1 MLFLSKKINLI
12 YKEKTIKP
20 FTERF
25 FLWYN
30 EHGDGMQKIIS
41 KIEDY
46 SLEYMME
53 KSFARYSK
61 SIIQDRALPD
71 VRDGLKPVQRRILY
85 GMYIEGHTYDKPPV
99 KSARSVGDIMGKF
112 HPHGDSSIYDA
123 MVRMSQWWKQ
133 NECYIDMQGNNGS
146 MDGDG
151 AAAMRYTEARLSK
164 ISNELMKD
172 IKRGTVDFVP
182 NFDDSRK
189 EPLVLPAKY
198 PNLLVNGAVGI
209 SAGYA
214 TNIPPHN
221 LGEVID
227 ATIKRIDSPSCYLE
241 TIMDIVKGP
250 DFPTGGIVEGKKG
263 IYDAFKTGR
272 GKIVVKSKY
281 EVIEEKNK
289 KSIIISQIP
298 FDINKL
304 ALVSKMCEIK
314 IDKKIDGIIDIRDES
329 DRQDPVRIVIEIKKD
344 ADPTFIMN
352 YFYKNTDL
360 MINYNYNMVA
370 IVNKRPVTIGI
381 LGILDAYISHLREV
395 IVRRTKFDL
404 EFNKNELH
412 IVEGLIKALS
422 ILDEV
427 IRVIRSSKDKTD
439 AINNLVKEF
448 DFTFKQ
454 AEAIVVLQ
462 LYRLTNTDVTELEEK
477 AKNLKVVIAALEAI
491 LSDEN
496 RLKSVMKE
504 ELKEIKKNY
513 ATERKTEIRDE
524 VEEIKIDTV
533 SMIPKEDVVVII
545 TKEGYVK
552 RVSLRSYDKD
562 SETIVK
568 DGDYVIGRY
577 KISTLDT
584 ILIFTNKGNYLY
596 VPVFE
601 LPDLKWKELGKHISN
616 IITLSSDEMIVA
628 AFPVYHFEDDLYITI
643 FTKNGMAKRTKLNEF
658 VVQRYSKPI
667 SSIKL
672 KDNDEVVSVDMSND
686 PFTFIV
692 TKSGYAL
699 TYKTDEIPVVGV
711 KAGGVKAITL
721 KNDEVISG
729 ILYNEHSEYLTIIT
743 DKKTAKRV
751 KLQEFELTSRAR
763 RGVQVVREVKTN
775 PYAIM
780 KTFIIHYKE
789 MLFVKTAS
797 EVIEM
802 KLTEIPIADR
812 VSTGSSIAKTKIL
825 DVYPK
830 IDLREEIKEEKHEKE
845 NISLEEIDKK
855 MMTIDD
861 FLDNLE

>member
-1 MLFLSKKINLI
+1 
-12 YKEKTIKP
+12 
-20 FTERF
+20 
-25 FLWYN
+25 
-30 EHGDGMQKIIS
+30 
-41 KIEDY
+41 
-46 SLEYMME
+46 ME

-427 IRVIRSSKDKTD
+427 IRVIRSSKDKSD

-477 AKNLKVVIAALEAI
+477 AKNLNVVIAALEAI

-533 SMIPKEDVVVII
+533 SMIPKEDVVVIV

-763 RGVQVVREVKTN
+763 RGIQVVREVKTN

-780 KTFIIHYKE
+780 KAFIIHYKE

>member
-1 MLFLSKKINLI
+1 
-12 YKEKTIKP
+12 
-20 FTERF
+20 
-25 FLWYN
+25 
-30 EHGDGMQKIIS
+30 MQKIIS

-53 KSFARYSK
+53 KSFGRYSK

-85 GMYIEGHTYDKPPV
+85 GMYIEGHTFDKPPV

-112 HPHGDSSIYDA
+112 HPHGDSSIYEA

-151 AAAMRYTEARLSK
+151 AAAMRYTEAKLSK

-227 ATIKRIDSPSCYLE
+227 ATIKRIDSPNCYLE

-250 DFPTGGIVEGKKG
+250 DFPTGGIVEGKNG
-263 IYDAFKTGR
+263 IIDAFKTGR
-272 GKIVVKSKY
+272 GKVVVKPKY
-281 EVIEEKNK
+281 EIVTDKNK
-289 KSIIISQIP
+289 TSIIISQIP
-298 FDINKL
+298 FEVNKL
-304 ALVSKMCEIK
+304 LLVSKMNEIR
-314 IDKKIDGIIDIRDES
+314 IDKKIDGIIDVRDES
-329 DRQDPVRIVIEIKKD
+329 DRQDPVRIVVEIKKD
-344 ADPTFIMN
+344 ADPNFILN

-404 EFNKNELH
+404 EFNRNELH

-427 IRVIRSSKDKTD
+427 IKTIRASKDRND

-477 AKNLKVVIAALEAI
+477 AKNLKLVIAALEAI

-496 RLKSVMKE
+496 RLKTVMKE

-513 ATERKTEIRDE
+513 ATERKTIIKDE

-533 SMIPKEDVVVII
+533 SMIPKEDVIVVV

-552 RVSLRSYDKD
+552 RVSLRSYDK
-562 SETIVK
+562 ETETTLK
-568 DGDYVIGRY
+568 DGDYIIGRY

-584 ILIFTNKGNYLY
+584 ILMFTNKGNYLY
-596 VPVFE
+596 VPVYE
-601 LPDLKWKELGKHISN
+601 LPDLKWKEMGKHISN
-616 IITLSSDEMIVA
+616 IINISSDENIISS
-628 AFPVYHFEDDLYITI
+628 FPVYNFNAELYVTI
-643 FTKNGMAKRTKLNEF
+643 FTKNGMVKRTKLNEF
-658 VVQRYSKPI
+658 VVQRYSKPVC
-667 SSIKL
+667 SIKL
-672 KDNDEVVSVDMSND
+672 KEDDEVISVDLSNN
-686 PFTFIV
+686 PLTFIV
-692 TKSGYAL
+692 TSSGYAL
-699 TYKTDEIPVVGV
+699 TYKTEEIPVVGV
-711 KAGGVKAITL
+711 KASGVKAITL
-721 KNDEVISG
+721 KNDTVVSG
-729 ILYNEHSEYLTIIT
+729 ILYNENAEYLTIIT

-751 KLQEFELTSRAR
+751 KLQEFEITSRAR
-763 RGVQVVREVKTN
+763 RGIQLVREVKSN
-775 PYAIM
+775 PYTIIKA
-780 KTFIIHYKE
+780 FIIHYKE
-789 MLFVKTAS
+789 ILNIKTAS
-797 EVIEM
+797 ELIEL
-802 KLTEIPIADR
+802 KLTEIPIAER
-812 VSTGSSIAKTKIL
+812 LSTGSTIAKTKIL
-825 DVYPK
+825 DVYPNYELVSG
-830 IDLREEIKEEKHEKE
+830 IIEEKQEKE

-861 FLDNLE
+861 FLDNIE

>member
-1 MLFLSKKINLI
+1 
-12 YKEKTIKP
+12 
-20 FTERF
+20 
-25 FLWYN
+25 
-30 EHGDGMQKIIS
+30 MQKIIS

-53 KSFARYSK
+53 KSFGRYSK

-85 GMYIEGHTYDKPPV
+85 GMYIEGHTFDKPPV

-112 HPHGDSSIYDA
+112 HPHGDSSIYEA

-151 AAAMRYTEARLSK
+151 AAAMRYTEAKLSK

-227 ATIKRIDSPSCYLE
+227 ATIKRIDSPNCYLE

-250 DFPTGGIVEGKKG
+250 DFPTGGIVEGKNG
-263 IYDAFKTGR
+263 IIDAFKTGR
-272 GKIVVKSKY
+272 GKVVVKPKY
-281 EVIEEKNK
+281 EIVTDKNK
-289 KSIIISQIP
+289 TSIIISQIP
-298 FDINKL
+298 FEVNKL
-304 ALVSKMCEIK
+304 LLVSKMNEIR
-314 IDKKIDGIIDIRDES
+314 IDKKIDGIIDVRDES
-329 DRQDPVRIVIEIKKD
+329 DRQDPVRIVVEIKKD
-344 ADPTFIMN
+344 ADPNFILN

-404 EFNKNELH
+404 EFNRNELH

-427 IRVIRSSKDKTD
+427 IKTIRASKDRND

-477 AKNLKVVIAALEAI
+477 AKNLKLVIAALEAI

-496 RLKSVMKE
+496 RLKTVMKE

-513 ATERKTEIRDE
+513 ATERKTIIKGE
-524 VEEIKIDTV
+524 VKERKIDTV
-533 SMIPKEDVVVII
+533 SVIPKEDLILVV

-552 RVSLRSYDKD
+552 RVSLRSYDK
-562 SETIVK
+562 ETETTLK
-568 DGDYVIGRY
+568 DGDYIIGRY

-584 ILIFTNKGNYLY
+584 ILMFTNKGNYLY
-596 VPVFE
+596 VPVYE
-601 LPDLKWKELGKHISN
+601 LPDLKWKEMGKHISN
-616 IITLSSDEMIVA
+616 IINISSDENIISS
-628 AFPVYHFEDDLYITI
+628 FPVYNFNAELYVTI
-643 FTKNGMAKRTKLNEF
+643 FTKNGMVKRTKLNEF
-658 VVQRYSKPI
+658 VVQRYSKPVC
-667 SSIKL
+667 SIKL
-672 KDNDEVVSVDMSND
+672 KEDDEVISVDLSNN
-686 PFTFIV
+686 PLTFIV
-692 TKSGYAL
+692 TSSGYAL
-699 TYKTDEIPVVGV
+699 TYKTEEIPVVGV
-711 KAGGVKAITL
+711 KASGVKAITL
-721 KNDEVISG
+721 KNDTVVSG
-729 ILYNEHSEYLTIIT
+729 ILYNENAEYLTIIT

-751 KLQEFELTSRAR
+751 KLQEFEITSRAR
-763 RGVQVVREVKTN
+763 RGIQLVREVKSN
-775 PYAIM
+775 PYTIIKA
-780 KTFIIHYKE
+780 FIIHYKE
-789 MLFVKTAS
+789 ILNIKTAS
-797 EVIEM
+797 ELIEL
-802 KLTEIPIADR
+802 KLTEIPIAER
-812 VSTGSSIAKTKIL
+812 LSTGSTIAKTKIL
-825 DVYPK
+825 DVYPNYELVSG
-830 IDLREEIKEEKHEKE
+830 IIEEKQEKE

-861 FLDNLE
+861 FLDNIE

>member
-1 MLFLSKKINLI
+1 
-12 YKEKTIKP
+12 
-20 FTERF
+20 
-25 FLWYN
+25 
-30 EHGDGMQKIIS
+30 
-41 KIEDY
+41 
-46 SLEYMME
+46 ME

-477 AKNLKVVIAALEAI
+477 AKNLNVVIAALEAI

-533 SMIPKEDVVVII
+533 SMIPKEDVVVIV

-763 RGVQVVREVKTN
+763 RGIQVVREVKTN

-780 KTFIIHYKE
+780 KAFIIHYKE

>member
-1 MLFLSKKINLI
+1 
-12 YKEKTIKP
+12 
-20 FTERF
+20 
-25 FLWYN
+25 
-30 EHGDGMQKIIS
+30 MQKIIS

-53 KSFARYSK
+53 KSFERYSK

-85 GMYIEGHTYDKPPV
+85 GMYIEGHTFDKPPV

-112 HPHGDSSIYDA
+112 HPHGDSSIYEA

-151 AAAMRYTEARLSK
+151 AAAMRYTEAKLSK

-227 ATIKRIDSPSCYLE
+227 ATIKRIDSPNCYLE

-250 DFPTGGIVEGKKG
+250 DFPTGGIVEGKNG
-263 IYDAFKTGR
+263 IIDAFKTGR
-272 GKIVVKSKY
+272 GKVVVKPKY
-281 EVIEEKNK
+281 EIVTDKNK
-289 KSIIISQIP
+289 TSIIILQIP
-298 FDINKL
+298 FEVNKL
-304 ALVSKMCEIK
+304 LLVSKMNEIK
-314 IDKKIDGIIDIRDES
+314 IDKKIDGIIDVRDES
-329 DRQDPVRIVIEIKKD
+329 DRQDPVRIVVEIKKD
-344 ADPTFIMN
+344 ADPNFILN

-404 EFNKNELH
+404 EFNRNELH

-427 IRVIRSSKDKTD
+427 IKTIRASKDRND

-477 AKNLKVVIAALEAI
+477 AKNLKLVIAALEAI

-496 RLKSVMKE
+496 RLKTVMKE

-513 ATERKTEIRDE
+513 ATERKTIIKDE

-533 SMIPKEDVVVII
+533 SMIPKEDVIVVV

-552 RVSLRSYDKD
+552 RVSLRSYDK
-562 SETIVK
+562 ETETTLK
-568 DGDYVIGRY
+568 DGDYIIGRY

-584 ILIFTNKGNYLY
+584 ILMFTNKGNYLY
-596 VPVFE
+596 VPVYE
-601 LPDLKWKELGKHISN
+601 LPDLKWKEMGKHISN
-616 IITLSSDEMIVA
+616 IINISSDENIISS
-628 AFPVYHFEDDLYITI
+628 FPVYNFNAELYVTI
-643 FTKNGMAKRTKLNEF
+643 FTKNGMVKRTKLNEF
-658 VVQRYSKPI
+658 VVQRYSKPVC
-667 SSIKL
+667 SIKL
-672 KDNDEVVSVDMSND
+672 KDDDEVVSVDLSNN

-692 TKSGYAL
+692 TSLGYAL
-699 TYKTDEIPVVGV
+699 TYKTEEIPVVGV
-711 KAGGVKAITL
+711 KASGVKAITL
-721 KNDEVISG
+721 KNDTVVSG
-729 ILYNEHSEYLTIIT
+729 ILYNENAEYLTIIT

-751 KLQEFELTSRAR
+751 KLQEFEITSRAR
-763 RGVQVVREVKTN
+763 RGIQLVREVKSN
-775 PYAIM
+775 PYTIIKA
-780 KTFIIHYKE
+780 FIIHYKE
-789 MLFVKTAS
+789 ILNIKTAS
-797 EVIEM
+797 ELIEL
-802 KLTEIPIADR
+802 KLTEIPIAER
-812 VSTGSSIAKTKIL
+812 LSTGSTIAKTKIL
-825 DVYPK
+825 DVYPNYELVSG
-830 IDLREEIKEEKHEKE
+830 IIEEKQEKE

-861 FLDNLE
+861 FLDNIE

>member
-1 MLFLSKKINLI
+1 
-12 YKEKTIKP
+12 
-20 FTERF
+20 
-25 FLWYN
+25 
-30 EHGDGMQKIIS
+30 MQKIIS

-227 ATIKRIDSPSCYLE
+227 ATVKRIDSPSCYLE

-780 KTFIIHYKE
+780 KAFIIHYKE

>member
-1 MLFLSKKINLI
+1 
-12 YKEKTIKP
+12 
-20 FTERF
+20 
-25 FLWYN
+25 
-30 EHGDGMQKIIS
+30 
-41 KIEDY
+41 
-46 SLEYMME
+46 ME

-491 LSDEN
+491 LNDEN

-533 SMIPKEDVVVII
+533 SMIPKEDVVVIV

-628 AFPVYHFEDDLYITI
+628 AFPIYHFEDDLYITI

-780 KTFIIHYKE
+780 KAFIIHYKE

>member
-1 MLFLSKKINLI
+1 
-12 YKEKTIKP
+12 
-20 FTERF
+20 
-25 FLWYN
+25 
-30 EHGDGMQKIIS
+30 MQKIIS

-780 KTFIIHYKE
+780 KAFIIHYKE

>member
-1 MLFLSKKINLI
+1 
-12 YKEKTIKP
+12 
-20 FTERF
+20 
-25 FLWYN
+25 
-30 EHGDGMQKIIS
+30 
-41 KIEDY
+41 
-46 SLEYMME
+46 ME

-533 SMIPKEDVVVII
+533 SMIPKEDVVVIV

-780 KTFIIHYKE
+780 KAFIIHYKE

>member
-1 MLFLSKKINLI
+1 
-12 YKEKTIKP
+12 
-20 FTERF
+20 
-25 FLWYN
+25 
-30 EHGDGMQKIIS
+30 
-41 KIEDY
+41 
-46 SLEYMME
+46 ME

-780 KTFIIHYKE
+780 KAFIIHYKE

-812 VSTGSSIAKTKIL
+812 VSTGSSISKTKIL

-845 NISLEEIDKK
+845 NISLEKIDKK

>member
-1 MLFLSKKINLI
+1 
-12 YKEKTIKP
+12 
-20 FTERF
+20 
-25 FLWYN
+25 
-30 EHGDGMQKIIS
+30 MQKIIS

-46 SLEYMME
+46 SLEFMME
-53 KSFARYSK
+53 KSFGRYSK

-85 GMYIEGHTYDKPPV
+85 GMYIEGHTFDKPPV

-112 HPHGDSSIYDA
+112 HPHGDSSIYEA

-151 AAAMRYTEARLSK
+151 AAAMRYTEAKLSK

-227 ATIKRIDSPSCYLE
+227 ATIKRIDSPNCYLE

-250 DFPTGGIVEGKKG
+250 DFPTGGIVEGKNG
-263 IYDAFKTGR
+263 IIDAFKTGR
-272 GKIVVKSKY
+272 GKVVVKPKY
-281 EVIEEKNK
+281 EIITDKTK
-289 KSIIISQIP
+289 TSIIISQIP
-298 FDINKL
+298 FEVNKL
-304 ALVSKMCEIK
+304 LLVSKMNEIR
-314 IDKKIDGIIDIRDES
+314 IDKKIDGIIDVRDES

-344 ADPTFIMN
+344 ADPNFILN

-404 EFNKNELH
+404 EFNRNELH

-427 IRVIRSSKDKTD
+427 IKTIRASKDRSD

-477 AKNLKVVIAALEAI
+477 AKNLKLVIAALEAI
-491 LSDEN
+491 LNDEN
-496 RLKSVMKE
+496 RLKTVMKE
-504 ELKEIKKNY
+504 ELKDIKKNY
-513 ATERKTEIRDE
+513 ATERKTIIKDE

-533 SMIPKEDVVVII
+533 SMIPKEDVIVVV

-552 RVSLRSYDKD
+552 RVSLRSYDK
-562 SETIVK
+562 ETETTLK

-584 ILIFTNKGNYLY
+584 ILMFTNKGNYLY
-596 VPVFE
+596 VPVYE
-601 LPDLKWKELGKHISN
+601 LPDLKWKEMGKHISN
-616 IITLSSDEMIVA
+616 IINISSDENIVSV
-628 AFPVYHFEDDLYITI
+628 FPVYNFNAELYVTI
-643 FTKNGMAKRTKLNEF
+643 FTKNGMVKRTKLNEF
-658 VVQRYSKPI
+658 IVQRYSKPVC
-667 SSIKL
+667 SIKL
-672 KDNDEVVSVDMSND
+672 KDDDEVVSVDLSNN

-692 TKSGYAL
+692 TSLGYAL
-699 TYKTDEIPVVGV
+699 TYKTEEIPVVGV
-711 KAGGVKAITL
+711 KASGVKAITL
-721 KNDEVISG
+721 KNDIVVSG
-729 ILYNEHSEYLTIIT
+729 ILYNENAEYLTIIT

-751 KLQEFELTSRAR
+751 KLQEFEITSRAR
-763 RGVQVVREVKTN
+763 RGIQVVREVKTN
-775 PYAIM
+775 PYAII
-780 KTFIIHYKE
+780 KAFIIHYKE
-789 MLFVKTAS
+789 MLNIKTAS
-797 EVIEM
+797 ELIEI
-802 KLTEIPIADR
+802 KLTEIPIAER
-812 VSTGSSIAKTKIL
+812 LSTGSTIAKTKIL
-825 DVYPK
+825 DVYPNYE
-830 IDLREEIKEEKHEKE
+830 LVSSVVEEKQEKE

-861 FLDNLE
+861 FLDNIE

>member
-1 MLFLSKKINLI
+1 
-12 YKEKTIKP
+12 
-20 FTERF
+20 
-25 FLWYN
+25 
-30 EHGDGMQKIIS
+30 MQKIIS

-53 KSFARYSK
+53 KSFGRYSK

-85 GMYIEGHTYDKPPV
+85 GMYIEGHTFDKPPV

-112 HPHGDSSIYDA
+112 HPHGDSSIYEA

-151 AAAMRYTEARLSK
+151 AAAMRYTEAKLSK

-227 ATIKRIDSPSCYLE
+227 ATIKRIDSPNCYLE

-250 DFPTGGIVEGKKG
+250 DFPTGGIVEGKNG
-263 IYDAFKTGR
+263 IIDAFKTGR
-272 GKIVVKSKY
+272 GKVVVKPKY
-281 EVIEEKNK
+281 EIVTDKNK
-289 KSIIISQIP
+289 TSIIISQIP
-298 FDINKL
+298 FEVNKL
-304 ALVSKMCEIK
+304 LLVSKMNEIK
-314 IDKKIDGIIDIRDES
+314 IDKKIDGIIDVRDES
-329 DRQDPVRIVIEIKKD
+329 DRQDPVRIVVEIKKD
-344 ADPTFIMN
+344 ADPNFILN

-404 EFNKNELH
+404 EFNRNELH

-427 IRVIRSSKDKTD
+427 IKTIRASKDRND

-477 AKNLKVVIAALEAI
+477 AKNLKLVIAALEAI

-496 RLKSVMKE
+496 RLKTVMKE

-513 ATERKTEIRDE
+513 ATERKTIIKDE

-533 SMIPKEDVVVII
+533 SMIPKEDVIVVV

-552 RVSLRSYDKD
+552 RVSLRSYDK
-562 SETIVK
+562 ETETTLK
-568 DGDYVIGRY
+568 DGDYIIGRY

-584 ILIFTNKGNYLY
+584 ILMFTNKGNYLY
-596 VPVFE
+596 VPVYE
-601 LPDLKWKELGKHISN
+601 LPDLKWKEMGKHISN
-616 IITLSSDEMIVA
+616 IINISSDENIISS
-628 AFPVYHFEDDLYITI
+628 FPVYNFNAELYVTI
-643 FTKNGMAKRTKLNEF
+643 FTKNGMVKRTKLNEF
-658 VVQRYSKPI
+658 VVQRYSKPVC
-667 SSIKL
+667 SIKL
-672 KDNDEVVSVDMSND
+672 KDDDEVVSVDLSNN

-692 TKSGYAL
+692 TSLGYAL
-699 TYKTDEIPVVGV
+699 TYKTEEIPVVGV
-711 KAGGVKAITL
+711 KASGVKAITL
-721 KNDEVISG
+721 KNDTVVSG
-729 ILYNEHSEYLTIIT
+729 ILYNENAEYLTIIT

-751 KLQEFELTSRAR
+751 KLQEFEITSRAR
-763 RGVQVVREVKTN
+763 RGIQLVREVKSN
-775 PYAIM
+775 PYTIIKA
-780 KTFIIHYKE
+780 FIIHYKE
-789 MLFVKTAS
+789 ILNIKTAS
-797 EVIEM
+797 ELIEL
-802 KLTEIPIADR
+802 KLTEIPIAER
-812 VSTGSSIAKTKIL
+812 LSTGSTIAKTKIL
-825 DVYPK
+825 DVYPNYELVSG
-830 IDLREEIKEEKHEKE
+830 IIEEKQEKE

-861 FLDNLE
+861 FLDNIE

>member
-1 MLFLSKKINLI
+1 
-12 YKEKTIKP
+12 
-20 FTERF
+20 
-25 FLWYN
+25 
-30 EHGDGMQKIIS
+30 MQKIIS

-227 ATIKRIDSPSCYLE
+227 ATIKRIDSPFCYLE

-763 RGVQVVREVKTN
+763 RGV
-775 PYAIM
+775 
-780 KTFIIHYKE
+780 
-789 MLFVKTAS
+789 
-797 EVIEM
+797 
-802 KLTEIPIADR
+802 
-812 VSTGSSIAKTKIL
+812 
-825 DVYPK
+825 
-830 IDLREEIKEEKHEKE
+830 
-845 NISLEEIDKK
+845 
-855 MMTIDD
+855 
-861 FLDNLE
+861 

>member
-1 MLFLSKKINLI
+1 
-12 YKEKTIKP
+12 
-20 FTERF
+20 
-25 FLWYN
+25 
-30 EHGDGMQKIIS
+30 MQKIIS

-533 SMIPKEDVVVII
+533 SMIPKEDVVVIV

-729 ILYNEHSEYLTIIT
+729 MLYNEHSEYLTIIT

-751 KLQEFELTSRAR
+751 RLQEFELTSRAR

-780 KTFIIHYKE
+780 KAFIIHYKE
-789 MLFVKTAS
+789 MLFVKTAG

>member
-1 MLFLSKKINLI
+1 
-12 YKEKTIKP
+12 
-20 FTERF
+20 
-25 FLWYN
+25 
-30 EHGDGMQKIIS
+30 MQKIIS

-491 LSDEN
+491 LNDEN

-780 KTFIIHYKE
+780 KAFIIHYKE

>member
-1 MLFLSKKINLI
+1 
-12 YKEKTIKP
+12 
-20 FTERF
+20 
-25 FLWYN
+25 
-30 EHGDGMQKIIS
+30 MQKIIS

-729 ILYNEHSEYLTIIT
+729 MLYNEHSEYLTIIT

-751 KLQEFELTSRAR
+751 RLQEFELTSRAR

-780 KTFIIHYKE
+780 KAFIIHYKE
-789 MLFVKTAS
+789 MLFVKTAG

>member
-1 MLFLSKKINLI
+1 
-12 YKEKTIKP
+12 
-20 FTERF
+20 
-25 FLWYN
+25 
-30 EHGDGMQKIIS
+30 MQKIIS

-721 KNDEVISG
+721 RNDEVISG

-780 KTFIIHYKE
+780 KAFIIHYKE

>member
-1 MLFLSKKINLI
+1 
-12 YKEKTIKP
+12 
-20 FTERF
+20 
-25 FLWYN
+25 
-30 EHGDGMQKIIS
+30 MQKVIS

-53 KSFARYSK
+53 KSFGRYSK

-85 GMYIEGHTYDKPPV
+85 GMYIEGHTFDKPPV

-112 HPHGDSSIYDA
+112 HPHGDSSIYEA

-151 AAAMRYTEARLSK
+151 AAAMRYTEAKLSK

-227 ATIKRIDSPSCYLE
+227 ATIKRIDSPNCYLE
-241 TIMDIVKGP
+241 TIMDIIKGP
-250 DFPTGGIVEGKKG
+250 DFPTGGIVEGKNG
-263 IYDAFKTGR
+263 IIDAFKTGR
-272 GKIVVKSKY
+272 GKVVVKPKY
-281 EVIEEKNK
+281 EIITDKNK
-289 KSIIISQIP
+289 TSIIISQIP
-298 FDINKL
+298 FEVNKL
-304 ALVSKMCEIK
+304 LLVSKMNEIR
-314 IDKKIDGIIDIRDES
+314 IDKKIDGIIDVRDES
-329 DRQDPVRIVIEIKKD
+329 DRQDPVRIVVEIKKD
-344 ADPTFIMN
+344 ADPNFILN

-404 EFNKNELH
+404 EFNKSELH

-427 IRVIRSSKDKTD
+427 IKTIRASKDRSD

-477 AKNLKVVIAALEAI
+477 AKNLKLVIAALEAI

-496 RLKSVMKE
+496 RLKTVMKE

-513 ATERKTEIRDE
+513 ATERKTIIKDE

-533 SMIPKEDVVVII
+533 SMIPKEDVIVIV

-562 SETIVK
+562 IETTLK

-584 ILIFTNKGNYLY
+584 ILMFTNKGNYLY
-596 VPVFE
+596 VPVYE
-601 LPDLKWKELGKHISN
+601 LPDLKWKEMGKHISN
-616 IITLSSDEMIVA
+616 IINISSDENIISV
-628 AFPVYHFEDDLYITI
+628 FPVYNFNAELYVTI
-643 FTKNGMAKRTKLNEF
+643 FTKNGMVKRTKLSEF
-658 VVQRYSKPI
+658 IVQRYSKPVC
-667 SSIKL
+667 SIKL
-672 KDNDEVVSVDMSND
+672 KDDDEVVSVDLSNN

-692 TKSGYAL
+692 TASGYAL
-699 TYKTDEIPVVGV
+699 TYKTEEIPVVGV
-711 KAGGVKAITL
+711 KASGVKAITL
-721 KNDEVISG
+721 KNDTVVSG
-729 ILYNEHSEYLTIIT
+729 ILYNENAEYLTIVT

-751 KLQEFELTSRAR
+751 KLQEFEITSRAR
-763 RGVQVVREVKTN
+763 RGIQVVREVKTN
-775 PYAIM
+775 PYTIIKA
-780 KTFIIHYKE
+780 FIIHYKE
-789 MLFVKTAS
+789 MLNIKTAS
-797 EVIEM
+797 ELIEL
-802 KLTEIPIADR
+802 KLTEIPIAER
-812 VSTGSSIAKTKIL
+812 LSTGSTIAKTKIL
-825 DVYPK
+825 DVYPNYELVSG
-830 IDLREEIKEEKHEKE
+830 IVEEKQEKE

-861 FLDNLE
+861 FLDNIE

>member
-1 MLFLSKKINLI
+1 
-12 YKEKTIKP
+12 
-20 FTERF
+20 
-25 FLWYN
+25 
-30 EHGDGMQKIIS
+30 MQNIIS

-281 EVIEEKNK
+281 EVLNDKNK
-289 KSIIISQIP
+289 KTIVISEIP

-329 DRQDPVRIVIEIKKD
+329 DRQDPVRIVIEIKKE
-344 ADPTFIMN
+344 ADPNFIMN

-381 LGILDAYISHLREV
+381 LGILDAYISHLKEV

-427 IRVIRSSKDKTD
+427 IRVIRSSKDKSD

-448 DFTFKQ
+448 DFTLKQ
-454 AEAIVVLQ
+454 AEAIVILQ

-477 AKNLKVVIAALEAI
+477 SKNLKLVIAALEAI

-496 RLKSVMKE
+496 RLKAVMKE
-504 ELKEIKKNY
+504 ELRDIKKNY
-513 ATERKTEIRDE
+513 ATSRKTEIRDE

-533 SMIPKEDVVVII
+533 SMIPKEDVVVIV

-552 RVSLRSYDKD
+552 RVSLRSYDKET
-562 SETIVK
+562 ETIVK

-577 KISTLDT
+577 KMSTLDT

-596 VPVFE
+596 VPVYE

-616 IITLSSDEMIVA
+616 IITLSSDEIIIA
-628 AFPVYHFEDDLYITI
+628 SFPVYNFEDDLYITI
-643 FTKNGMAKRTKLNEF
+643 FTKNGMVKRTKLGEF
-658 VVQRYSKPI
+658 IVQRYSKPI
-667 SSIKL
+667 CAIKL
-672 KDNDEVVSVDMSND
+672 KDDDCIVSVDMSNN

-692 TKSGYAL
+692 TKQGYAL
-699 TYKTDEIPVVGV
+699 TYKTDEIPIVGV
-711 KAGGVKAITL
+711 KASGVKAIAL
-721 KNDEVISG
+721 KNDEVVEG
-729 ILYNEHSEYLTIIT
+729 ILYNENAEYLTIVT

-763 RGVQVVREVKTN
+763 RGLQVVREVKTN
-775 PYAIM
+775 PYTIIKA
-780 KTFIIHYKE
+780 FIIHYKE
-789 MLFVKTAS
+789 MLYIKTAS
-797 EVIEM
+797 ELIEM
-802 KLTEIPIADR
+802 KLTEISIADR
-812 VSTGSSIAKTKIL
+812 ISTGSTIAKTKIL
-825 DVYPK
+825 DVYSK
-830 IDLREEIKEEKHEKE
+830 VELIEETKKEKSDKE
-845 NISLEEIDKK
+845 NISLDEIDKK

>member
-1 MLFLSKKINLI
+1 
-12 YKEKTIKP
+12 
-20 FTERF
+20 
-25 FLWYN
+25 
-30 EHGDGMQKIIS
+30 MQNIIS

-198 PNLLVNGAVGI
+198 PNLLVNGTTGI

-250 DFPTGGIVEGKKG
+250 DFPTGGVVEGKKG

-281 EVIEEKNK
+281 EVVNEKNK
-289 KSIIISQIP
+289 TTIVISEIP

-329 DRQDPVRIVIEIKKD
+329 DRQDPVRIVIEIKKE
-344 ADPTFIMN
+344 ADPNFIMN
-352 YFYKNTDL
+352 YFFKNTDL
-360 MINYNYNMVA
+360 MMNYNYNMVA

-381 LGILDAYISHLREV
+381 LGILDAYIGHLKEV

-404 EFNKNELH
+404 GFNRNELH

-427 IRVIRSSKDKTD
+427 IKVIRSSKDKSD

-448 DFTFKQ
+448 DFTLKQ

-477 AKNLKVVIAALEAI
+477 AKNLKLVIAALEAI

-496 RLKSVMKE
+496 RLKAVMKE
-504 ELKEIKKNY
+504 ELREIKKNY
-513 ATERKTEIRDE
+513 ATERKTEVRDE

-533 SMIPKEDVVVII
+533 SMIPKEDTIVIV

-552 RVSLRSYDKD
+552 RVSLRSYDK
-562 SETIVK
+562 ETETVVK

-577 KISTLDT
+577 KMSTLDT

-596 VPVFE
+596 VPVYE

-616 IITLSSDEMIVA
+616 IITLSSDEVIISS
-628 AFPVYHFEDDLYITI
+628 FPIYNFEDDLYITI
-643 FTKNGMAKRTKLNEF
+643 FTKNGMVKRTKLGEF

-667 SSIKL
+667 CSIKL
-672 KDNDEVVSVDMSND
+672 KDDDEVVSVDMSNN

-692 TKSGYAL
+692 TKHGYAL
-699 TYKTDEIPVVGV
+699 TYKTEEIPVVGV
-711 KAGGVKAITL
+711 KASGVKAITL
-721 KNDEVISG
+721 KNDEVVEG
-729 ILYNEHSEYLTIIT
+729 ILYNENAEYLTIVT

-763 RGVQVVREVKTN
+763 RGLQVVREVKTN
-775 PYAIM
+775 PYAII
-780 KTFIIHYKE
+780 KAFIIHYKE
-789 MLFVKTAS
+789 MLYIKTAS
-797 EVIEM
+797 ELLEI
-802 KLTEIPIADR
+802 KLTEISIADR
-812 VSTGSSIAKTKIL
+812 VSTGSTIAKTKIL

-830 IDLREEIKEEKHEKE
+830 VELMEETKKEKVEKE

>member
-1 MLFLSKKINLI
+1 
-12 YKEKTIKP
+12 
-20 FTERF
+20 
-25 FLWYN
+25 
-30 EHGDGMQKIIS
+30 MQKIIS

-53 KSFARYSK
+53 KSFGRYSK

-85 GMYIEGHTYDKPPV
+85 GMYIEGHTFDKPPV

-112 HPHGDSSIYDA
+112 HPHGDSSIYEA

-151 AAAMRYTEARLSK
+151 AAAMRYTEAKLSK

-227 ATIKRIDSPSCYLE
+227 ATIKRIDSPNCYLE

-250 DFPTGGIVEGKKG
+250 DFPTGGVVEGKNG
-263 IYDAFKTGR
+263 IIDAFKTGR
-272 GKIVVKSKY
+272 GKVVVKPKY
-281 EVIEEKNK
+281 EIVTDKNK
-289 KSIIISQIP
+289 TSIIISQIP
-298 FDINKL
+298 FEVNKL
-304 ALVSKMCEIK
+304 LLVSKMNEIK
-314 IDKKIDGIIDIRDES
+314 IDKKIDGIIDVRDES
-329 DRQDPVRIVIEIKKD
+329 DRQDPVRIVVEIKKD
-344 ADPTFIMN
+344 ADPNFILN

-404 EFNKNELH
+404 EFNRNELH

-427 IRVIRSSKDKTD
+427 IKTIRASKDRND

-477 AKNLKVVIAALEAI
+477 AKNLKLVIAALEAI

-496 RLKSVMKE
+496 RLKTVMKE

-513 ATERKTEIRDE
+513 ATERKTIIKDE

-533 SMIPKEDVVVII
+533 SMIPKEDVIVVV

-552 RVSLRSYDKD
+552 RVSLRSYDK
-562 SETIVK
+562 ETETTLK
-568 DGDYVIGRY
+568 DGDYIIGRY

-584 ILIFTNKGNYLY
+584 ILMFTNKGNYLY
-596 VPVFE
+596 VPVYE
-601 LPDLKWKELGKHISN
+601 LPDLKWKEMGKHISN
-616 IITLSSDEMIVA
+616 IINISSDENIISS
-628 AFPVYHFEDDLYITI
+628 FPIYNFNAELYVTI
-643 FTKNGMAKRTKLNEF
+643 FTKNGMVKRTKLNEF
-658 VVQRYSKPI
+658 VVQRYSKPVC
-667 SSIKL
+667 SIKL
-672 KDNDEVVSVDMSND
+672 KEDDEVISVDLSNN
-686 PFTFIV
+686 PLTFIV
-692 TKSGYAL
+692 TSSGYAL
-699 TYKTDEIPVVGV
+699 TYKTEEIPVVGV
-711 KAGGVKAITL
+711 KASGVKAITL
-721 KNDEVISG
+721 KNDTVVSG
-729 ILYNEHSEYLTIIT
+729 ILYNENAEYLTIIT

-751 KLQEFELTSRAR
+751 KLQEFEITSRAR
-763 RGVQVVREVKTN
+763 RGIQVVREVKTN
-775 PYAIM
+775 PYTIIKA
-780 KTFIIHYKE
+780 FIIHYKE
-789 MLFVKTAS
+789 MLNIKTAS
-797 EVIEM
+797 ELIEL
-802 KLTEIPIADR
+802 KLTEIPIAER
-812 VSTGSSIAKTKIL
+812 LSTGSTIAKTKIL
-825 DVYPK
+825 DVYPNYELVSG
-830 IDLREEIKEEKHEKE
+830 IIEEKQEKE

-861 FLDNLE
+861 FLDNIE

>member
-1 MLFLSKKINLI
+1 
-12 YKEKTIKP
+12 
-20 FTERF
+20 
-25 FLWYN
+25 
-30 EHGDGMQKIIS
+30 MQKIIS

-53 KSFARYSK
+53 KSFGRYSK

-85 GMYIEGHTYDKPPV
+85 GMYIEGHTFDKPPV

-112 HPHGDSSIYDA
+112 HPHGDSSIYEA

-151 AAAMRYTEARLSK
+151 AAAMRYTEAKLSK

-227 ATIKRIDSPSCYLE
+227 ATIKRIDSPNCYLE

-250 DFPTGGIVEGKKG
+250 DFPTGGVVEGKNG
-263 IYDAFKTGR
+263 IIDAFKTGR
-272 GKIVVKSKY
+272 GKVVVKPKY
-281 EVIEEKNK
+281 EIVTDKNK
-289 KSIIISQIP
+289 TSIIISQIP
-298 FDINKL
+298 FEVNKL
-304 ALVSKMCEIK
+304 LLVSKMNEIK
-314 IDKKIDGIIDIRDES
+314 IDKKIDGIIDVRDES
-329 DRQDPVRIVIEIKKD
+329 DRQDPVRIVVEIKKD
-344 ADPTFIMN
+344 ADPNFILN

-404 EFNKNELH
+404 EFNRNELH

-427 IRVIRSSKDKTD
+427 IKTIRASKDRND

-454 AEAIVVLQ
+454 AEAIVILQ

-477 AKNLKVVIAALEAI
+477 AKNLKLVIAALEAI

-496 RLKSVMKE
+496 RLKTVMKE

-513 ATERKTEIRDE
+513 ATERKTIIKDE

-533 SMIPKEDVVVII
+533 SMIPKEDVIVVV

-552 RVSLRSYDKD
+552 RVSLRSYDK
-562 SETIVK
+562 ETETTLK
-568 DGDYVIGRY
+568 DGDYIIGRY

-584 ILIFTNKGNYLY
+584 ILMFTNKGNYLY
-596 VPVFE
+596 VPVYE
-601 LPDLKWKELGKHISN
+601 LPDLKWKEMGKHISN
-616 IITLSSDEMIVA
+616 IINISSDENIISS
-628 AFPVYHFEDDLYITI
+628 FPVYDFNAELYVTI
-643 FTKNGMAKRTKLNEF
+643 FTKNGMVKRTKLNEF
-658 VVQRYSKPI
+658 VVQRYSKPVC
-667 SSIKL
+667 SIKL
-672 KDNDEVVSVDMSND
+672 KEDDEVISVDLSNN
-686 PFTFIV
+686 PLTFIV
-692 TKSGYAL
+692 TSSGYAL
-699 TYKTDEIPVVGV
+699 TYKTEEIPVVGV
-711 KAGGVKAITL
+711 KASGVKAITL
-721 KNDEVISG
+721 KNDTVVSG
-729 ILYNEHSEYLTIIT
+729 ILYNENAEYLTIIT

-751 KLQEFELTSRAR
+751 KLQEFEITSRAR
-763 RGVQVVREVKTN
+763 RGIQLVREVKSN
-775 PYAIM
+775 PYTII

-789 MLFVKTAS
+789 ILNIKTAS
-797 EVIEM
+797 ELIEL
-802 KLTEIPIADR
+802 KLTEIPIAER
-812 VSTGSSIAKTKIL
+812 LSTGSTIAKTKIL
-825 DVYPK
+825 DVYPNYELVSG
-830 IDLREEIKEEKHEKE
+830 IIEEKQEKE

-861 FLDNLE
+861 FLDNIE

>member
-1 MLFLSKKINLI
+1 
-12 YKEKTIKP
+12 
-20 FTERF
+20 
-25 FLWYN
+25 
-30 EHGDGMQKIIS
+30 MQKIIS

-533 SMIPKEDVVVII
+533 SMIPKEDVVVIV

-780 KTFIIHYKE
+780 KAFIIHYKE

>member
-1 MLFLSKKINLI
+1 
-12 YKEKTIKP
+12 
-20 FTERF
+20 
-25 FLWYN
+25 
-30 EHGDGMQKIIS
+30 MQKIIS

-46 SLEYMME
+46 SLEFMME
-53 KSFARYSK
+53 KSFGRYSK

-85 GMYIEGHTYDKPPV
+85 GMYIEGHTFDKPPV

-112 HPHGDSSIYDA
+112 HPHGDSSIYEA

-151 AAAMRYTEARLSK
+151 AAAMRYTEAKLSK

-227 ATIKRIDSPSCYLE
+227 ATIKRIDSPNCYLE

-250 DFPTGGIVEGKKG
+250 DFPTGGIVEGKNG
-263 IYDAFKTGR
+263 IIDAFKTGR
-272 GKIVVKSKY
+272 GKVVVKPKY
-281 EVIEEKNK
+281 EIIIDKTK
-289 KSIIISQIP
+289 TSIIISQIP
-298 FDINKL
+298 FEVNKL
-304 ALVSKMCEIK
+304 LLVSKMNEIR
-314 IDKKIDGIIDIRDES
+314 IDKKIDGIIDVRDES

-344 ADPTFIMN
+344 ADPNFILN

-404 EFNKNELH
+404 EFNRNELH

-427 IRVIRSSKDKTD
+427 IKTIRASKDRSD

-477 AKNLKVVIAALEAI
+477 AKNLKLVIAALEAI

-496 RLKSVMKE
+496 RLKTVMKE
-504 ELKEIKKNY
+504 ELKDIKKNY
-513 ATERKTEIRDE
+513 ATERKTIIKDE

-533 SMIPKEDVVVII
+533 SMIPKEDVIVVV

-552 RVSLRSYDKD
+552 RVSLRSYDK
-562 SETIVK
+562 ETETTLK

-584 ILIFTNKGNYLY
+584 ILMFTNKGNYLY
-596 VPVFE
+596 VPVYE
-601 LPDLKWKELGKHISN
+601 LPDLKWKEMGKHISN
-616 IITLSSDEMIVA
+616 IINISSDENIVSV
-628 AFPVYHFEDDLYITI
+628 FPVYNFNAELYVTI
-643 FTKNGMAKRTKLNEF
+643 FTKNGMVKRTKLSEF
-658 VVQRYSKPI
+658 IVQRYSKPVC
-667 SSIKL
+667 SIKL
-672 KDNDEVVSVDMSND
+672 KDDDEVVSVDLSNN

-692 TKSGYAL
+692 TSLGYAL
-699 TYKTDEIPVVGV
+699 TYKTEEIPVVGV
-711 KAGGVKAITL
+711 KASGVKAITL
-721 KNDEVISG
+721 KNDIVVSG
-729 ILYNEHSEYLTIIT
+729 ILYNENAEYLTIIT

-751 KLQEFELTSRAR
+751 KLQEFEITSRAR
-763 RGVQVVREVKTN
+763 RGIQVVREVKTN
-775 PYAIM
+775 PYAII
-780 KTFIIHYKE
+780 KAFIIHYKE
-789 MLFVKTAS
+789 MLNIKTAS
-797 EVIEM
+797 ELIEI
-802 KLTEIPIADR
+802 KLTEISIAER
-812 VSTGSSIAKTKIL
+812 LSTGSTIAKTKIL
-825 DVYPK
+825 DVYPNYE
-830 IDLREEIKEEKHEKE
+830 LVSSVVEEKQEKE

-861 FLDNLE
+861 FLDNIE

>member
-1 MLFLSKKINLI
+1 
-12 YKEKTIKP
+12 
-20 FTERF
+20 
-25 FLWYN
+25 
-30 EHGDGMQKIIS
+30 MQKIIS

-46 SLEYMME
+46 SLEFMME
-53 KSFARYSK
+53 KSFGRYSK

-85 GMYIEGHTYDKPPV
+85 GMYIEGHTFDKPPV

-112 HPHGDSSIYDA
+112 HPHGDSSIYEA

-151 AAAMRYTEARLSK
+151 AAAMRYTEAKLSK

-227 ATIKRIDSPSCYLE
+227 ATIKRIDSPNCYLE

-250 DFPTGGIVEGKKG
+250 DFPTGGIVEGKNG
-263 IYDAFKTGR
+263 IIDAFKTGR
-272 GKIVVKSKY
+272 GKVVVKPKY
-281 EVIEEKNK
+281 EIITDKTK
-289 KSIIISQIP
+289 TSIIISQIP
-298 FDINKL
+298 FEVNKL
-304 ALVSKMCEIK
+304 LLVSKMNEIR
-314 IDKKIDGIIDIRDES
+314 IDKKIDGIIDVRDES

-344 ADPTFIMN
+344 ADPNFILN

-404 EFNKNELH
+404 EFNRNELH

-427 IRVIRSSKDKTD
+427 IKTIRASKDRSD

-477 AKNLKVVIAALEAI
+477 AKNLKLVIAALEAI

-496 RLKSVMKE
+496 RLKTVMKE
-504 ELKEIKKNY
+504 ELKDIKKNY
-513 ATERKTEIRDE
+513 ATERKTIIKDE

-533 SMIPKEDVVVII
+533 SMIPKEDVIVVV

-552 RVSLRSYDKD
+552 RVSLRSYDK
-562 SETIVK
+562 ETETTLK

-584 ILIFTNKGNYLY
+584 ILMFTNKGNYLY
-596 VPVFE
+596 VPVYE
-601 LPDLKWKELGKHISN
+601 LPDLKWKEMGKHISN
-616 IITLSSDEMIVA
+616 IINISSDENIVSV
-628 AFPVYHFEDDLYITI
+628 FPVYNFNAELYVTI
-643 FTKNGMAKRTKLNEF
+643 FTKNGMVKRTKLNEF
-658 VVQRYSKPI
+658 IVQRYSKPVC
-667 SSIKL
+667 SIKL
-672 KDNDEVVSVDMSND
+672 KDDDEVVSVDLSNN

-692 TKSGYAL
+692 TSLGYAL
-699 TYKTDEIPVVGV
+699 TYKTEEIPVVGV
-711 KAGGVKAITL
+711 KASGVKAITL
-721 KNDEVISG
+721 KNDIVVSG
-729 ILYNEHSEYLTIIT
+729 ILYNENAEYLTIIT

-751 KLQEFELTSRAR
+751 KLQEFEITSRAR
-763 RGVQVVREVKTN
+763 RGIQVVREVKTN
-775 PYAIM
+775 PYAII
-780 KTFIIHYKE
+780 KAFIIHYKE
-789 MLFVKTAS
+789 MLNIKTAS
-797 EVIEM
+797 ELIEI
-802 KLTEIPIADR
+802 KLTEIPIAER
-812 VSTGSSIAKTKIL
+812 LSTGSTIAKTKIL
-825 DVYPK
+825 DVYPNYE
-830 IDLREEIKEEKHEKE
+830 LVSSVVEEKQEKE

-861 FLDNLE
+861 FLDNIE

>member
-1 MLFLSKKINLI
+1 
-12 YKEKTIKP
+12 
-20 FTERF
+20 
-25 FLWYN
+25 
-30 EHGDGMQKIIS
+30 MQKIIS

-533 SMIPKEDVVVII
+533 SMIPKEDVVVIV

-763 RGVQVVREVKTN
+763 RGIQVVREVKTN

-780 KTFIIHYKE
+780 KAFIIHYKE

>member
-1 MLFLSKKINLI
+1 
-12 YKEKTIKP
+12 
-20 FTERF
+20 
-25 FLWYN
+25 
-30 EHGDGMQKIIS
+30 MQKIIS

-780 KTFIIHYKE
+780 KAFIIHYKE

-812 VSTGSSIAKTKIL
+812 VSTGSSISKTKIL

>member
-1 MLFLSKKINLI
+1 
-12 YKEKTIKP
+12 
-20 FTERF
+20 
-25 FLWYN
+25 
-30 EHGDGMQKIIS
+30 MQKIIN

-53 KSFARYSK
+53 RSFGRYSK

-85 GMYIEGHTYDKPPV
+85 GMYIEGHTFDKPPV

-112 HPHGDSSIYDA
+112 HPHGDSSIYEA

-151 AAAMRYTEARLSK
+151 AAAMRYTEAKLSK

-182 NFDDSRK
+182 NFDDTRK

-227 ATIKRIDSPSCYLE
+227 ATIKRIDSPNCYLE
-241 TIMDIVKGP
+241 TILDIVKGP
-250 DFPTGGIVEGKKG
+250 DFPTGGIVEGKNG
-263 IYDAFKTGR
+263 IIDAFKTGR
-272 GKIVVKSKY
+272 GKVVLKPKY
-281 EVIEEKNK
+281 EIVTDKNK
-289 KSIIISQIP
+289 TNIIISQIP
-298 FDINKL
+298 FEVNKL
-304 ALVSKMCEIK
+304 LLVSKMNEIR
-314 IDKKIDGIIDIRDES
+314 IDKKIDGIIDVRDES

-344 ADPTFIMN
+344 ADPNFILN

-427 IRVIRSSKDKTD
+427 IKTIRASKDRSD

-477 AKNLKVVIAALEAI
+477 AKNLKLVIAALEAI

-496 RLKSVMKE
+496 RLKTVMKE

-513 ATERKTEIRDE
+513 ATERKTIIKDE

-533 SMIPKEDVVVII
+533 SMIPKEDVIVVV

-552 RVSLRSYDKD
+552 RVSLRSYDK
-562 SETIVK
+562 ETETTLK
-568 DGDYVIGRY
+568 DGDYIIGRY

-584 ILIFTNKGNYLY
+584 VLMFTNKGNYLY
-596 VPVFE
+596 VPVYE
-601 LPDLKWKELGKHISN
+601 LPDLKWKEMGKHISN
-616 IITLSSDEMIVA
+616 IINISSDESIVSV
-628 AFPVYHFEDDLYITI
+628 FPVYNFNAELYVTI
-643 FTKNGMAKRTKLNEF
+643 FTKNGMVKRTKLNEF
-658 VVQRYSKPI
+658 IVQRYSKPVC
-667 SSIKL
+667 SIKL
-672 KDNDEVVSVDMSND
+672 KEDDEVVSVDLSNN

-692 TKSGYAL
+692 TSLGYAL
-699 TYKTDEIPVVGV
+699 TYKTEEIPVVGV
-711 KAGGVKAITL
+711 KASGVKAITL
-721 KNDEVISG
+721 KNDTVVSG
-729 ILYNEHSEYLTIIT
+729 ILYNENAEYLTIIT

-751 KLQEFELTSRAR
+751 KLQEFEITSRAR
-763 RGVQVVREVKTN
+763 RGIQVVREVKTN
-775 PYAIM
+775 PYTIIKA
-780 KTFIIHYKE
+780 FIIHYKE
-789 MLFVKTAS
+789 MLNIKTAS
-797 EVIEM
+797 ELIEL
-802 KLTEIPIADR
+802 KLTEIPIAER
-812 VSTGSSIAKTKIL
+812 LSTGSTIAKTKIL
-825 DVYPK
+825 DVYPNYELVSG
-830 IDLREEIKEEKHEKE
+830 IVEEKKEKE

-861 FLDNLE
+861 FLDNIE

>member
-1 MLFLSKKINLI
+1 
-12 YKEKTIKP
+12 
-20 FTERF
+20 
-25 FLWYN
+25 
-30 EHGDGMQKIIS
+30 MQKIIS

-53 KSFARYSK
+53 KSFGRYSK

-85 GMYIEGHTYDKPPV
+85 GMYIEGHTFDKPPV

-112 HPHGDSSIYDA
+112 HPHGDSSIYEA

-151 AAAMRYTEARLSK
+151 AAAMRYTEAKLSK

-227 ATIKRIDSPSCYLE
+227 ATIKRIDSPNCYLE

-250 DFPTGGIVEGKKG
+250 DFPTGGVVEGKNG
-263 IYDAFKTGR
+263 IIEAFKTGR
-272 GKIVVKSKY
+272 GKVVVKPKY
-281 EVIEEKNK
+281 EIVTDKDK
-289 KSIIISQIP
+289 TSIIISQIP
-298 FDINKL
+298 FEVNKL
-304 ALVSKMCEIK
+304 LLVSKMNEIK
-314 IDKKIDGIIDIRDES
+314 IDKKIDGIIDVRDES
-329 DRQDPVRIVIEIKKD
+329 DRQDPVRIVVEIKKD
-344 ADPTFIMN
+344 ADPNFILN

-404 EFNKNELH
+404 EFNRNELH

-427 IRVIRSSKDKTD
+427 IKTIRASKDRND

-477 AKNLKVVIAALEAI
+477 AKNLKLVIAALEAI

-496 RLKSVMKE
+496 RLKTVMKE

-513 ATERKTEIRDE
+513 ATERKTIIKDE

-533 SMIPKEDVVVII
+533 SMIPKEDVIVVV

-552 RVSLRSYDKD
+552 RVSLRSYDK
-562 SETIVK
+562 ETETTLK
-568 DGDYVIGRY
+568 DGDYIIGRY

-584 ILIFTNKGNYLY
+584 ILMFTNKGNYLY
-596 VPVFE
+596 VPVYE
-601 LPDLKWKELGKHISN
+601 LPDLKWKEMGKHISN
-616 IITLSSDEMIVA
+616 IINISSDENIISS
-628 AFPVYHFEDDLYITI
+628 FPVYDFNAELYVTI
-643 FTKNGMAKRTKLNEF
+643 FTKNGMVKRTKLNEF
-658 VVQRYSKPI
+658 VVQRYSKPVC
-667 SSIKL
+667 SIKL
-672 KDNDEVVSVDMSND
+672 KEDDEVISVDLSNN
-686 PFTFIV
+686 PLTFIV
-692 TKSGYAL
+692 TSSGYAL
-699 TYKTDEIPVVGV
+699 TYKTEEIPVVGV
-711 KAGGVKAITL
+711 KASGVKAITL
-721 KNDEVISG
+721 KNDTVVSG
-729 ILYNEHSEYLTIIT
+729 ILYNENAEYLTIIT

-751 KLQEFELTSRAR
+751 KLQEFEITSRAR
-763 RGVQVVREVKTN
+763 RGIQLVREVKSN
-775 PYAIM
+775 PYTII

-789 MLFVKTAS
+789 ILNIKTAS
-797 EVIEM
+797 ELIEL
-802 KLTEIPIADR
+802 KLTEIPIAER
-812 VSTGSSIAKTKIL
+812 LSTGSTIAKTKIL
-825 DVYPK
+825 DVYPNYELVSG
-830 IDLREEIKEEKHEKE
+830 IIEEKQEKE

-861 FLDNLE
+861 FLDNIE

>member
-1 MLFLSKKINLI
+1 
-12 YKEKTIKP
+12 
-20 FTERF
+20 
-25 FLWYN
+25 
-30 EHGDGMQKIIS
+30 MQKIIS

-491 LSDEN
+491 LNDEN

-513 ATERKTEIRDE
+513 ATGRKTEIRDE

-780 KTFIIHYKE
+780 KAFIIHYKE

>member
-1 MLFLSKKINLI
+1 
-12 YKEKTIKP
+12 
-20 FTERF
+20 
-25 FLWYN
+25 
-30 EHGDGMQKIIS
+30 MQKIIS

-477 AKNLKVVIAALEAI
+477 AKNLNVVIAALEAI

-533 SMIPKEDVVVII
+533 SMIPKEDVVVIV

-780 KTFIIHYKE
+780 KAFIIHYKE

>member
-1 MLFLSKKINLI
+1 
-12 YKEKTIKP
+12 
-20 FTERF
+20 
-25 FLWYN
+25 
-30 EHGDGMQKIIS
+30 MQKIIS

-53 KSFARYSK
+53 KSFGRYSK

-85 GMYIEGHTYDKPPV
+85 GMYIEGHTFDKPPV

-112 HPHGDSSIYDA
+112 HPHGDSSIYEA

-151 AAAMRYTEARLSK
+151 AAAMRYTEAKLSK

-227 ATIKRIDSPSCYLE
+227 ATIKRIDSPNCYLE
-241 TIMDIVKGP
+241 TIKDIVKGP
-250 DFPTGGIVEGKKG
+250 DFPTGGIVEGKNG
-263 IYDAFKTGR
+263 IIDAFKTGR
-272 GKIVVKSKY
+272 GKVVVKPKY
-281 EVIEEKNK
+281 EIVTDKNK
-289 KSIIISQIP
+289 TSIIISQIP
-298 FDINKL
+298 FEVNKL
-304 ALVSKMCEIK
+304 LLVSKMNEIK
-314 IDKKIDGIIDIRDES
+314 IDKKIDGIIDVRDES
-329 DRQDPVRIVIEIKKD
+329 DRQDPVRIVVEIKKD
-344 ADPTFIMN
+344 ADPNFILN

-404 EFNKNELH
+404 EFNRNELH

-427 IRVIRSSKDKTD
+427 IKTIRASKDRND

-477 AKNLKVVIAALEAI
+477 AKNLKLVIAALEAI

-496 RLKSVMKE
+496 RLKTVMKE

-513 ATERKTEIRDE
+513 ATERKTIIKDE

-533 SMIPKEDVVVII
+533 SMIPKEDVIVVV

-552 RVSLRSYDKD
+552 RVSLRSYDK
-562 SETIVK
+562 ETETTLK
-568 DGDYVIGRY
+568 DGDYIIGRY

-584 ILIFTNKGNYLY
+584 ILMFTNKGNYLY
-596 VPVFE
+596 VPVYE
-601 LPDLKWKELGKHISN
+601 LPDLKWKEMGKHISN
-616 IITLSSDEMIVA
+616 IINISSDENIISS
-628 AFPVYHFEDDLYITI
+628 FPVYNFNAELYVTI
-643 FTKNGMAKRTKLNEF
+643 FTKNGMVKRTKLNEF
-658 VVQRYSKPI
+658 VVQRYSKPVC
-667 SSIKL
+667 SIKL
-672 KDNDEVVSVDMSND
+672 KDDDEVISVDLSNN

-692 TKSGYAL
+692 TSLGYAL
-699 TYKTDEIPVVGV
+699 TYKTEEIPVVGV
-711 KAGGVKAITL
+711 KASGVKAITL
-721 KNDEVISG
+721 KNDTVVSG
-729 ILYNEHSEYLTIIT
+729 ILYNENAEYLTIIT

-751 KLQEFELTSRAR
+751 KLQEFEITSRAR
-763 RGVQVVREVKTN
+763 RGIQLVREVKSN
-775 PYAIM
+775 PYTIIKA
-780 KTFIIHYKE
+780 FIIHYKE
-789 MLFVKTAS
+789 ILNIKTAS
-797 EVIEM
+797 ELIEL
-802 KLTEIPIADR
+802 KLTEIPIAER
-812 VSTGSSIAKTKIL
+812 LSTGSTIAKTKIL
-825 DVYPK
+825 DVYPNYELVSG
-830 IDLREEIKEEKHEKE
+830 IIEEKQEKE

-861 FLDNLE
+861 FLDNIE

>member
-1 MLFLSKKINLI
+1 
-12 YKEKTIKP
+12 
-20 FTERF
+20 
-25 FLWYN
+25 
-30 EHGDGMQKIIS
+30 MQKIIS

-53 KSFARYSK
+53 KSFGRYSK

-85 GMYIEGHTYDKPPV
+85 GMYIEGHTFDKPPV

-112 HPHGDSSIYDA
+112 HPHGDSSIYEA

-151 AAAMRYTEARLSK
+151 AAAMRYTEAKLSK

-227 ATIKRIDSPSCYLE
+227 ATIKRIDSPNCYLE

-250 DFPTGGIVEGKKG
+250 DFPTGGIVEGKNG
-263 IYDAFKTGR
+263 IIDAFKTGR
-272 GKIVVKSKY
+272 GKVVVKPKY
-281 EVIEEKNK
+281 EIITDKTK
-289 KSIIISQIP
+289 TSIIISQIP
-298 FDINKL
+298 FEVNKL
-304 ALVSKMCEIK
+304 LLVSKMNEIR
-314 IDKKIDGIIDIRDES
+314 IDKKIDGIIDVRDES

-344 ADPTFIMN
+344 ADPNFILN

-404 EFNKNELH
+404 EFNRNELH

-427 IRVIRSSKDKTD
+427 IKTIRASKDRSD

-477 AKNLKVVIAALEAI
+477 AKNLKLVIAALEAI

-496 RLKSVMKE
+496 RLKTVMKE
-504 ELKEIKKNY
+504 ELKDIKKNY
-513 ATERKTEIRDE
+513 ATERKTIIKDE

-533 SMIPKEDVVVII
+533 SMIPKEDVIVVV

-552 RVSLRSYDKD
+552 RVSLRSYDK
-562 SETIVK
+562 ETETTLK

-584 ILIFTNKGNYLY
+584 ILMFTNKGNYLY
-596 VPVFE
+596 VPVYE
-601 LPDLKWKELGKHISN
+601 LPDLKWKEMGKHISN
-616 IITLSSDEMIVA
+616 IINISSDENIVSV
-628 AFPVYHFEDDLYITI
+628 FPVYNFNAELYVTI
-643 FTKNGMAKRTKLNEF
+643 FTKNGMVKRTKLSEF
-658 VVQRYSKPI
+658 IVQRYSKPI
-667 SSIKL
+667 CSIKL
-672 KDNDEVVSVDMSND
+672 KDDDEVVSVDLSNN

-692 TKSGYAL
+692 TSLGYAL
-699 TYKTDEIPVVGV
+699 TYKTEEIPVVGV
-711 KAGGVKAITL
+711 KASGVKAITL
-721 KNDEVISG
+721 KNDIVVSG
-729 ILYNEHSEYLTIIT
+729 ILYNENAEYLTIIT

-751 KLQEFELTSRAR
+751 KLQEFEITSRAR
-763 RGVQVVREVKTN
+763 RGIQVVREVKTN
-775 PYAIM
+775 PYAII
-780 KTFIIHYKE
+780 KAFIIHYKE
-789 MLFVKTAS
+789 MLNIKTAS
-797 EVIEM
+797 ELIEI
-802 KLTEIPIADR
+802 KLTEIPIAER
-812 VSTGSSIAKTKIL
+812 LSTGSTIAKTKIL
-825 DVYPK
+825 DVYPNYE
-830 IDLREEIKEEKHEKE
+830 LVSSVVEEKQEKE

-861 FLDNLE
+861 FLDNIE

>member
-1 MLFLSKKINLI
+1 
-12 YKEKTIKP
+12 
-20 FTERF
+20 
-25 FLWYN
+25 
-30 EHGDGMQKIIS
+30 MQNIIS

-281 EVIEEKNK
+281 EVLNDKNK
-289 KSIIISQIP
+289 KTIVISEIP

-329 DRQDPVRIVIEIKKD
+329 DRQDPVRIVIEIKKE
-344 ADPTFIMN
+344 ADPNFIMN

-381 LGILDAYISHLREV
+381 LGILDAYISHLKEV

-427 IRVIRSSKDKTD
+427 IRVIRSSKDKSD

-448 DFTFKQ
+448 DFTLKQ
-454 AEAIVVLQ
+454 AEAIVILQ

-477 AKNLKVVIAALEAI
+477 SKNLKLVIAALEAI

-496 RLKSVMKE
+496 RLKAVMKE
-504 ELKEIKKNY
+504 ELRDIKKNY
-513 ATERKTEIRDE
+513 ATSRKTEIRDE

-533 SMIPKEDVVVII
+533 SMIPKEDVVVIV

-552 RVSLRSYDKD
+552 RVSLRSYDKET
-562 SETIVK
+562 ETIVK

-577 KISTLDT
+577 KMSTLDT

-596 VPVFE
+596 VPVYE

-616 IITLSSDEMIVA
+616 IITLSSDEIIIA
-628 AFPVYHFEDDLYITI
+628 SFPVYNFEDDLYITI
-643 FTKNGMAKRTKLNEF
+643 FTKNGMVKRTKLGEF
-658 VVQRYSKPI
+658 IVQRYSKPI
-667 SSIKL
+667 CAIKL
-672 KDNDEVVSVDMSND
+672 KDDDCIVSVDMSNN

-692 TKSGYAL
+692 TKQGYAL
-699 TYKTDEIPVVGV
+699 TYKTDEIPIVGV
-711 KAGGVKAITL
+711 KASGVKAIAL
-721 KNDEVISG
+721 KNDEVVEG
-729 ILYNEHSEYLTIIT
+729 ILYNENAEYLTIVT

-763 RGVQVVREVKTN
+763 RGLQVVREVKTN
-775 PYAIM
+775 PYTIIKA
-780 KTFIIHYKE
+780 FIIHYKE
-789 MLFVKTAS
+789 MLYIKTAS
-797 EVIEM
+797 ELIEM
-802 KLTEIPIADR
+802 KLTEISIADR
-812 VSTGSSIAKTKIL
+812 ISTGSTIAKTKIL

-830 IDLREEIKEEKHEKE
+830 VELIEETKKEKSDKE
-845 NISLEEIDKK
+845 NISLDEIDKK

>member
-1 MLFLSKKINLI
+1 
-12 YKEKTIKP
+12 
-20 FTERF
+20 
-25 FLWYN
+25 
-30 EHGDGMQKIIS
+30 MQKIIS

-53 KSFARYSK
+53 KSFGRYSK

-85 GMYIEGHTYDKPPV
+85 GMYIEGHTFDKPPV

-112 HPHGDSSIYDA
+112 HPHGDSSIYEA

-151 AAAMRYTEARLSK
+151 AAAMRYTEAKLSK

-227 ATIKRIDSPSCYLE
+227 ATIKRIDSPNCYLE

-250 DFPTGGIVEGKKG
+250 DFPTGGVVEGKNG
-263 IYDAFKTGR
+263 IIDAFKTGR
-272 GKIVVKSKY
+272 GKIVVKPKY
-281 EVIEEKNK
+281 EIVTDKNK
-289 KSIIISQIP
+289 TSIIISQIP
-298 FDINKL
+298 FEVNKL
-304 ALVSKMCEIK
+304 LLVSKMNEIK
-314 IDKKIDGIIDIRDES
+314 IDKKIDGIIDVRDES
-329 DRQDPVRIVIEIKKD
+329 DRQDPVRIVVEIKKD
-344 ADPTFIMN
+344 ADPNFILN

-404 EFNKNELH
+404 EFNRNELH

-427 IRVIRSSKDKTD
+427 IKTIRASKDRND

-477 AKNLKVVIAALEAI
+477 AKNLKLVIAALEAI

-496 RLKSVMKE
+496 RLKTVMKE

-513 ATERKTEIRDE
+513 ATERKTIIKDE

-533 SMIPKEDVVVII
+533 SMIPKEDVIVVV

-552 RVSLRSYDKD
+552 RVSLRSYDK
-562 SETIVK
+562 ETETTLK
-568 DGDYVIGRY
+568 DGDYIIGRY

-584 ILIFTNKGNYLY
+584 ILMFTNKGNYLY
-596 VPVFE
+596 VPVYE
-601 LPDLKWKELGKHISN
+601 LPDLKWKEMGKHISN
-616 IITLSSDEMIVA
+616 IINISSDENIISS
-628 AFPVYHFEDDLYITI
+628 FPVYDFNAELYVTI
-643 FTKNGMAKRTKLNEF
+643 FTKNGMVKRTKLNEF
-658 VVQRYSKPI
+658 VVQRYSKPVC
-667 SSIKL
+667 SIKL
-672 KDNDEVVSVDMSND
+672 KEDDEVISVDLSNN
-686 PFTFIV
+686 PLTFIV
-692 TKSGYAL
+692 TSSGYAL
-699 TYKTDEIPVVGV
+699 TYKTEEIPVVGV
-711 KAGGVKAITL
+711 KASGVKAITL
-721 KNDEVISG
+721 KNDTVVSG
-729 ILYNEHSEYLTIIT
+729 ILYNENAEYLTIIT

-751 KLQEFELTSRAR
+751 KLQEFEITSRAR
-763 RGVQVVREVKTN
+763 RGIQLVREVKSN
-775 PYAIM
+775 PYTII

-789 MLFVKTAS
+789 ILNIKTAS
-797 EVIEM
+797 ELIEL
-802 KLTEIPIADR
+802 KLTEIPIAER
-812 VSTGSSIAKTKIL
+812 LSTGSTIAKTKIL
-825 DVYPK
+825 DVYPNYELVSG
-830 IDLREEIKEEKHEKE
+830 IIEEKQEKE

-861 FLDNLE
+861 FLDNIE

>member
-1 MLFLSKKINLI
+1 
-12 YKEKTIKP
+12 
-20 FTERF
+20 
-25 FLWYN
+25 
-30 EHGDGMQKIIS
+30 MQKIIS

-491 LSDEN
+491 LNDEN

-721 KNDEVISG
+721 KNDGVISG

-780 KTFIIHYKE
+780 KAFIIHYKE

>member
-1 MLFLSKKINLI
+1 
-12 YKEKTIKP
+12 
-20 FTERF
+20 
-25 FLWYN
+25 
-30 EHGDGMQKIIS
+30 MQKIIS

-53 KSFARYSK
+53 KSFGRYSK

-85 GMYIEGHTYDKPPV
+85 GMYIEGHTFDKPPV

-112 HPHGDSSIYDA
+112 HPHGDSSIYEA

-151 AAAMRYTEARLSK
+151 AAAMRYTEAKLSK

-227 ATIKRIDSPSCYLE
+227 ATIKRIDSPNCYLE

-250 DFPTGGIVEGKKG
+250 DFPTGGVVEGKNG
-263 IYDAFKTGR
+263 IIDAFKTGR
-272 GKIVVKSKY
+272 GKVVVKPKY
-281 EVIEEKNK
+281 EIVTDKNK
-289 KSIIISQIP
+289 TSIIISQIP
-298 FDINKL
+298 FEVNKL
-304 ALVSKMCEIK
+304 LLVSKMNEIK
-314 IDKKIDGIIDIRDES
+314 IDKKIDGIIDVRDES
-329 DRQDPVRIVIEIKKD
+329 DRQDPVRIVVEIKKD
-344 ADPTFIMN
+344 ADPNFILN

-404 EFNKNELH
+404 EFNRNELH

-427 IRVIRSSKDKTD
+427 IKTIRASKDRND

-454 AEAIVVLQ
+454 AEAIVILQ

-477 AKNLKVVIAALEAI
+477 AKNLKLVIAALEAI

-496 RLKSVMKE
+496 RLKTVMKE

-513 ATERKTEIRDE
+513 ATERKTIIKDE

-533 SMIPKEDVVVII
+533 SMIPKEDVIVVV

-552 RVSLRSYDKD
+552 RVSLRSYDK
-562 SETIVK
+562 ETETTLK
-568 DGDYVIGRY
+568 DGDYIIGRY

-584 ILIFTNKGNYLY
+584 ILMFTNKGNYLY
-596 VPVFE
+596 VPVYE
-601 LPDLKWKELGKHISN
+601 LPDLKWKEMGKHISN
-616 IITLSSDEMIVA
+616 IINISSDENIISS
-628 AFPVYHFEDDLYITI
+628 FPVYDFNAELYVTI
-643 FTKNGMAKRTKLNEF
+643 FTKNGMVKRTKLNEF
-658 VVQRYSKPI
+658 VVQRYSKPVC
-667 SSIKL
+667 SIKL
-672 KDNDEVVSVDMSND
+672 KEDDEVISVDLSNN
-686 PFTFIV
+686 PLTFIV
-692 TKSGYAL
+692 TSSGYAL
-699 TYKTDEIPVVGV
+699 TYKTEEIPVVGV
-711 KAGGVKAITL
+711 KASGVKAITL
-721 KNDEVISG
+721 KNDTVVSG
-729 ILYNEHSEYLTIIT
+729 ILYNENAEYLTIIT

-751 KLQEFELTSRAR
+751 KLQEFEITSRAR
-763 RGVQVVREVKTN
+763 RGIQLVREVKSN
-775 PYAIM
+775 PYTIIKA
-780 KTFIIHYKE
+780 FIIHYKE
-789 MLFVKTAS
+789 MLNIKTAS
-797 EVIEM
+797 ELIEL
-802 KLTEIPIADR
+802 KLTEIPIAER
-812 VSTGSSIAKTKIL
+812 LSTGSTIAKTKIL
-825 DVYPK
+825 DVYPNYELVSG
-830 IDLREEIKEEKHEKE
+830 IIEEKQEKE

-861 FLDNLE
+861 FLDNIE